1 MFLEKATKGE
11 NQWYRYVL
19 TLAITFIAI
28 QIASIPVLLYSAY
41 MNTGSILQSSSF
53 LVPNTN
59 PGLALVLFPFAVGV
73 ITLLICIR
81 FIHQKK
87 SVDILTGRNR
97 FDIHR
102 FLFGA
107 GIWGIITLLSLL
119 SQYLLSDKSELL
131 FQFEPLPFIIMC
143 VIVITLI
150 PFQVAFEEFIF
161 RGYLMQGFALL
172 FKYRWIAILMTGII
186 FGLLHSSNPEV
197 ERFGYFN
204 AMSQYILMG
213 LILGY
218 IAVKDDGIELALGL
232 HFANNALAS
241 ILVTHDSAALQT
253 HALFKDLNPASSYW
267 DPIIILIGG
276 ILFIWICDNKYRFFP
291 KINIWKK
298 I

>member
-28 QIASIPVLLYSAY
+28 QIASIPVLLYSTY

-119 SQYLLSDKSELL
+119 SQYLMSDKSELL

-150 PFQVAFEEFIF
+150 PFQVAFE
-161 RGYLMQGFALL
+161 
-172 FKYRWIAILMTGII
+172 
-186 FGLLHSSNPEV
+186 
-197 ERFGYFN
+197 
-204 AMSQYILMG
+204 
-213 LILGY
+213 
-218 IAVKDDGIELALGL
+218 
-232 HFANNALAS
+232 
-241 ILVTHDSAALQT
+241 
-253 HALFKDLNPASSYW
+253 
-267 DPIIILIGG
+267 
-276 ILFIWICDNKYRFFP
+276 
-291 KINIWKK
+291 
-298 I
+298 

>member
-1 MFLEKATKGE
+1 MFLEKANKGE

-19 TLAITFIAI
+19 TLAITFIAV
-28 QIASIPVLLYSAY
+28 QIASVPILLYSIY
-41 MNTGSILQSSSF
+41 MNTGSILQSNS
-53 LVPNTN
+53 LTIPNTN

-73 ITLLICIR
+73 ISLLVCVK

-87 SVDILTGRNR
+87 PTDILTGRNR
-97 FDIHR
+97 FDTSR

-107 GIWGIITLLSLL
+107 GIWSIITLLSMLPQYFL
-119 SQYLLSDKSELL
+119 SNKSELL
-131 FQFEPLPFIIMC
+131 FQFEPLPFIVMC
-143 VIVITLI
+143 VIIITLI

-172 FKYRWIAILMTGII
+172 FKYRWIAVLITGVI

-218 IAVKDDGIELALGL
+218 IAVKDDGVELALGL

-253 HALFKDLNPASSYW
+253 HALFKDLNPTSSYW
-267 DPIIILIGG
+267 DPIIILVGG
-276 ILFIWICDNKYRFFP
+276 VLFIWICNSKYHFFP

>member
-1 MFLEKATKGE
+1 M
-11 NQWYRYVL
+11 
-19 TLAITFIAI
+19 
-28 QIASIPVLLYSAY
+28 
-41 MNTGSILQSSSF
+41 
-53 LVPNTN
+53 
-59 PGLALVLFPFAVGV
+59 GV

-172 FKYRWIAILMTGII
+172 F
-186 FGLLHSSNPEV
+186 
-197 ERFGYFN
+197 
-204 AMSQYILMG
+204 
-213 LILGY
+213 
-218 IAVKDDGIELALGL
+218 
-232 HFANNALAS
+232 
-241 ILVTHDSAALQT
+241 
-253 HALFKDLNPASSYW
+253 
-267 DPIIILIGG
+267 
-276 ILFIWICDNKYRFFP
+276 
-291 KINIWKK
+291 
-298 I
+298 